1 MPSATDVD
9 PSPFD
14 LPGSALPAGGAGAQR
29 GGAEPSRTE
38 AGAALCLHG
47 FTGTPYEVRPLG
59 EALAARGV
67 RALGPA
73 LPGHNETPHR
83 LAEVSHRAWLEA
95 ARSHLRA
102 LRGDHDRVFV
112 IGLSMGGLL
121 ALGLASDERVD
132 ALAVVATP
140 LRLPRPV
147 RWLVP
152 LLKYVTPFARKRFGA
167 DILDPVARRRHPSYD
182 VLPLRGVHEMMRL
195 QRWVRPRLGRVR
207 CPILVAHGAHDT
219 TADPAD
225 AREILAAVASE
236 RRELLILE
244 GSAHNVAVDH
254 DGPQLAEA
262 TADFLLR
269 RCSPD

>member
-1 MPSATDVD
+1 MPLATDVD

-14 LPGSALPAGGAGAQR
+14 LSGSSRQAGGAGAQR
-29 GGAEPSRTE
+29 GV
-38 AGAALCLHG
+38 LCLHG

-83 LAEVSHRAWLEA
+83 LAEVSHRAWLDA

-102 LRGDHDRVFV
+102 LRGDHDQVFV
-112 IGLSMGGLL
+112 VGLSMGGLL
-121 ALGLASDERVD
+121 ALGLASEERVD
-132 ALAVVATP
+132 ALVVVATP

-147 RWLVP
+147 RCLVP
-152 LLKYVTPFARKRFGA
+152 LFKYVTPFVRKRSGA

-182 VLPLRGVHEMMRL
+182 QLPLRGVHELMRL
-195 QRWVRPRLGRVR
+195 QGWVRPRLGRVR

-225 AREILAAVASE
+225 AREILAGVASE
-236 RRELLILE
+236 RHELLILE

-254 DGPQLAEA
+254 DGPRLAEA
-262 TADFLLR
+262 AADFLLR
-269 RCSPD
+269 RCSPA

>member
-1 MPSATDVD
+1 VPLANDVD

-14 LPGSALPAGGAGAQR
+14 LRGDGPRAGGER
-29 GGAEPSRTE
+29 SRRD
-38 AGAALCLHG
+38 AALCLHG

-67 RALGPA
+67 RALGPV

-83 LAEVSHRAWLEA
+83 LAEVSHAAWLEA

-102 LRGDHDRVFV
+102 LRGDHGRVFV
-112 IGLSMGGLL
+112 VGLSMGGLL
-121 ALGLASDERVD
+121 ALALASETRVD
-132 ALAVVATP
+132 ALVAIATP

-152 LLKYVTPFARKRFGA
+152 LFKYLTPFVPKRSGA

-182 VLPLRGVHEMMRL
+182 QLPLRGVHELMRL
-195 QRWVRPRLGRVR
+195 QRWVRPRLGRVQ
-207 CPILVAHGAHDT
+207 CPILVAHGAHDS

-225 AREILAAVASE
+225 AREILAGVASE
-236 RRELLILE
+236 RHELLILE
-244 GSAHNVAVDH
+244 GSAHNVAVDY
-254 DGPQLAEA
+254 DGPRLAEA
-262 TADFLLR
+262 AADFLLR
-269 RCSPD
+269 RCSPA